1 MKSICAAGYVIN
13 SFRKE
18 ASGCLT
24 GHSGNPDEY
33 LLSVL
38 IVSFSDSFHSNSK
51 NVMIIIRI
59 WFMVQASHCHP
70 NYQSGKTHPDL
81 ICFKF

>member
-1 MKSICAAGYVIN
+1 MNSICAAGYVIN
-13 SFRKE
+13 CFRKE
-18 ASGCLT
+18 ASGCLA
-24 GHSGNPDEY
+24 GHPGNPEEY

-59 WFMVQASHCHP
+59 RFMVQASHCHP
-70 NYQSGKTHPDL
+70 NYQSGETQPDL